1 MTADASA
8 AVAYA
13 ALMGD
18 RVSFHVFTVYMFP
31 ELLEGIGDLRK
42 RMQGKSCFKFLNIDE
57 AQVEALRLLVRAGY
71 ERFHRE
77 GLLD

>member
-13 ALMGD
+13 ALLHD
-18 RVSFHVFTVYMFP
+18 RVLFYVFAVYMFS
-31 ELLEGIGDLRK
+31 ELLEGIRDLRK
-42 RMQGKSCFKFLNIDE
+42 RMQGTSCFNVRTIDE
-57 AQVEALRLLVRAGY
+57 AQVAALRLLVRAGY
-71 ERFHRE
+71 ERFHRK

>member
-13 ALMGD
+13 ALLRD
-18 RVSFHVFTVYMFP
+18 RVLFYVFAVYMFS

-42 RMQGKSCFKFLNIDE
+42 RMQGTSCFNVRTIDE
-57 AQVEALRLLVRAGY
+57 VQVAALRLLVRAGHA
-71 ERFHRE
+71 RLRQV